1 MVRSFMMIALGL
13 SALSASWAQ
22 GTVIEWSFEAGL
34 NGWSSVDPAGRL
46 DVTYDAT
53 IARVAGGGVAEYV
66 HEAAVGKL
74 GGIAVQLMV
83 DTARAKSVRFWL
95 RTSAPTLMLASLTEK
110 DGSNYHA
117 PFQSLANVWQDISLD
132 LSDFRLG
139 EDSQDE
145 NSLLDPGQINAIG
158 LLDGTAF
165 AAAIAAQVP
174 FLVPPELGQRKLWFD
189 DLALDTESVAPRWE
203 TAEVNGLKGVRL
215 ESFEGLPLQW
225 LVMSPGATQVAYDD
239 QVKADGDLSLRATYD
254 VPAGKL
260 MGLLTNPGAAPIA
273 KALRLQL
280 SLRSSAKTTLL
291 IGLKEADESQY
302 SFPLPVEAG
311 EEHKTVDL
319 PLAEF
324 KLGDDSSDED
334 GKLTLAEVSELSVLD
349 VSAILGQPVGKNTLW
364 LDNILFLE

>member
-145 NSLLDPGQINAIG
+145 NSLLDPGQINAI
-158 LLDGTAF
+158 
-165 AAAIAAQVP
+165 
-174 FLVPPELGQRKLWFD
+174 PPSPPLSR
-189 DLALDTESVAPRWE
+189 PRCPSWCPRSWGSASCGSM
-203 TAEVNGLKGVRL
+203 TSPSTPRAWRRAGR
-215 ESFEGLPLQW
+215 PL
-225 LVMSPGATQVAYDD
+225 
-239 QVKADGDLSLRATYD
+239 R
-254 VPAGKL
+254 
-260 MGLLTNPGAAPIA
+260 
-273 KALRLQL
+273 
-280 SLRSSAKTTLL
+280 
-291 IGLKEADESQY
+291 
-302 SFPLPVEAG
+302 
-311 EEHKTVDL
+311 
-319 PLAEF
+319 
-324 KLGDDSSDED
+324 
-334 GKLTLAEVSELSVLD
+334 
-349 VSAILGQPVGKNTLW
+349 
-364 LDNILFLE
+364 

>member
-1 MVRSFMMIALGL
+1 
-13 SALSASWAQ
+13 
-22 GTVIEWSFEAGL
+22 
-34 NGWSSVDPAGRL
+34 
-46 DVTYDAT
+46 
-53 IARVAGGGVAEYV
+53 
-66 HEAAVGKL
+66 
-74 GGIAVQLMV
+74 
-83 DTARAKSVRFWL
+83 
-95 RTSAPTLMLASLTEK
+95 
-110 DGSNYHA
+110 
-117 PFQSLANVWQDISLD
+117 
-132 LSDFRLG
+132 
-139 EDSQDE
+139 
-145 NSLLDPGQINAIG
+145 
-158 LLDGTAF
+158 
-165 AAAIAAQVP
+165 
-174 FLVPPELGQRKLWFD
+174 
-189 DLALDTESVAPRWE
+189 
-203 TAEVNGLKGVRL
+203 VNGLKGVRL